1 MRVHVSKNQRPRV
14 ACAVFVLSAVSLM
27 AANESSS
34 PVLEAMKAELSRS
47 MVGLKDQPVPPYFL
61 SYEVTE
67 TERTVVSAAFGAL
80 RASFQNRTRQLDVD
94 LRVGNYSFDN
104 TRPVR
109 GRFGRGGFGG
119 RTGFVSVPIDDDSEA
134 IRSVLWRSTDSAYRR
149 AVEEFMR
156 LQSNL
161 EVMVAAE
168 DRSGDF
174 SREEP
179 LQLVE
184 PVLPVQVDRAV
195 WEQKVR
201 KYSAPFS
208 EYGNIFAGSVSLSV
222 TGETR
227 WHVSSEGSEIRT
239 SQPYYRL
246 VISAYTK
253 ADDGMELPRYESF
266 FAAAPDGLPNDE
278 EVLGAVRKVIEDLQA
293 LRQAP
298 IVDPYTGPAILS
310 GRASGVFFHEV
321 FGHRIEGH
329 RQKVEDEGQT
339 FRQMVEEQLLPESFS
354 IYFDPTLNEIG
365 GVDLA
370 GHYRVDNQGIQAQ
383 RVPVLLDGVF
393 KNFLMS
399 RTPIEGFAHS
409 NGHGRKQA
417 GFRPVARQSNL
428 IVESAEPLSTPEL
441 RDRLIE
447 LLEKEDKPFG
457 LLFED
462 IQGGF
467 TQTGRRTP
475 NAFNVLPILVYRIY
489 RDGRQELVRGVD
501 LIGTPLT
508 AFSKVVAA
516 GNEVE
521 VFNGTCGAESGAVPV
536 SAASPQILISQIEV
550 QKKAKSQ
557 ERSPILPAPFEEKKL
572 P

>member
-1 MRVHVSKNQRPRV
+1 
-14 ACAVFVLSAVSLM
+14 
-27 AANESSS
+27 
-34 PVLEAMKAELSRS
+34 
-47 MVGLKDQPVPPYFL
+47 
-61 SYEVTE
+61 
-67 TERTVVSAAFGAL
+67 
-80 RASFQNRTRQLDVD
+80 
-94 LRVGNYSFDN
+94 
-104 TRPVR
+104 
-109 GRFGRGGFGG
+109 
-119 RTGFVSVPIDDDSEA
+119 
-134 IRSVLWRSTDSAYRR
+134 
-149 AVEEFMR
+149 MR

-161 EVMVAAE
+161 EVTVAAE

-184 PVLPVQVDRAV
+184 PVIPVQVDRAV

-339 FRQMVEEQLLPESFS
+339 FRQMVEEQLLPQSFS
-354 IYFDPTLNEIG
+354 IYFDPTLNELG

-383 RVPVLLDGVF
+383 RVPVPLDGVF

-467 TQTGRRTP
+467 TQT
-475 NAFNVLPILVYRIY
+475 
-489 RDGRQELVRGVD
+489 
-501 LIGTPLT
+501 
-508 AFSKVVAA
+508 
-516 GNEVE
+516 
-521 VFNGTCGAESGAVPV
+521 
-536 SAASPQILISQIEV
+536 ASTI
-550 QKKAKSQ
+550 
-557 ERSPILPAPFEEKKL
+557 
-572 P
+572 

>member
-1 MRVHVSKNQRPRV
+1 
-14 ACAVFVLSAVSLM
+14 
-27 AANESSS
+27 
-34 PVLEAMKAELSRS
+34 
-47 MVGLKDQPVPPYFL
+47 MVGLKDQPTPPYFL

-67 TERTVVSAAFGAL
+67 TERAVVAGAFGAL

-119 RTGFVSVPIDDDSEA
+119 RTGFASIPIDDDAEA

-161 EVMVAAE
+161 EVTVAAE

-184 PVLPVQVDRAV
+184 PVIPVQVDRAV

-239 SQPYYRL
+239 SQLYYRL

-339 FRQMVEEQLLPESFS
+339 FRRMVEEQLLPESFS
-354 IYFDPTLNEIG
+354 IYFDPTLNEFG

-370 GHYRVDNQGIQAQ
+370 GHYRVDNQGVQAQ
-383 RVPVLLDGVF
+383 RLPVLLDGVF

-428 IVESAEPLSTPEL
+428 IVESAEPLSNAEL
-441 RDRLIE
+441 RDRLIA

-457 LLFED
+457 LFFED

-521 VFNGTCGAESGAVPV
+521 VFNGTCGAESGGVPV

>member
-1 MRVHVSKNQRPRV
+1 MRHD
-14 ACAVFVLSAVSLM
+14 C
-27 AANESSS
+27 
-34 PVLEAMKAELSRS
+34 
-47 MVGLKDQPVPPYFL
+47 LK
-61 SYEVTE
+61 
-67 TERTVVSAAFGAL
+67 G
-80 RASFQNRTRQLDVD
+80 
-94 LRVGNYSFDN
+94 
-104 TRPVR
+104 
-109 GRFGRGGFGG
+109 
-119 RTGFVSVPIDDDSEA
+119 

-149 AVEEFMR
+149 AVEEFIR

-161 EVMVAAE
+161 EVTVAAE
-168 DRSGDF
+168 NRSGDF

-184 PVLPVQVDRAV
+184 PVIPVQVDRAV

-227 WHVSSEGSEIRT
+227 WHVSSEGSEIRI
-239 SQPYYRL
+239 SQLYYRL

-266 FAAAPDGLPNDE
+266 FAAAPDRLPNDE

-354 IYFDPTLNEIG
+354 IYSDPTLNELG

-383 RVPVLLDGVF
+383 RLPVLLDGVF

-428 IVESAEPLSTPEL
+428 IVESAEPLSNPEL

-447 LLEKEDKPFG
+447 LLKKQDKPFG

-521 VFNGTCGAESGAVPV
+521 VFNGTCGAESGGVPV
-536 SAASPQILISQIEV
+536 SAVSPQILISQIEV